1 MGAAFHIRL
10 SAICSEQLL
19 TSGYY
24 CSWRSKCSMY
34 EKDSNIMTFG
44 FLGQTHIKGDTCR
57 RDVLTW
63 VESNHMNAHG
73 A

>member
-1 MGAAFHIRL
+1 
-10 SAICSEQLL
+10 
-19 TSGYY
+19 
-24 CSWRSKCSMY
+24 
-34 EKDSNIMTFG
+34 MTFG

-73 A
+73 AQISTLMKDCVRSQLFYVAEVMGGTKSKDS